1 MANRTVQ
8 ITITVAEAGTGYVIQ
23 SIHNALPDAGDIRE
37 HLKAAFENVDS
48 KVEGWR
54 EDIKNA

>member
-1 MANRTVQ
+1 MPDRTVQ
-8 ITITVAEAGTGYVIQ
+8 ITITVAEAGTKYIIQ
-23 SIHNALPDAGDIRE
+23 SIHNALPEAGDIRE
-37 HLKAAFENVDS
+37 HLKAAFTGVDS